1 MNQNK
6 KIFKNLR
13 DRFMKMKKEY
23 KPSGSAGGMPIEPS
37 WPYYKQLQF
46 LSPFVKHRQTKG
58 NFHKVAEESQ
68 SEDSFQIMGSDTID
82 PTEIASSLMGTIET
96 NNLCN
101 LDSAISS
108 PSSSISERATTPT
121 FENTPCLSAP
131 KKAKRPKNDSD
142 SSEYLMW
149 VLKNTNEFISSASQK
164 EELDEGDLFGQSVG
178 KQLKNLNPYH
188 KSLAKLK
195 IRQVM
200 NEVAWQQDQTN

>member
-1 MNQNK
+1 
-6 KIFKNLR
+6 
-13 DRFMKMKKEY
+13 MKMKKEY
-23 KPSGSAGGMPIEPS
+23 KPSGSAGGVPIEPS

-58 NFHKVAEESQ
+58 NFHTVTEESQ
-68 SEDSFQIMGSDTID
+68 SEDSFQKMGLDTID
-82 PTEIASSLMGTIET
+82 PTEIASSLSGTIET

-108 PSSSISERATTPT
+108 PSSSISERAPTPST

-142 SSEYLMW
+142 SSEFLMR

-164 EELDEGDLFGQSVG
+164 EELDEDDLFGQSVG
-178 KQLKNLNPYH
+178 KQLKNLNPYQ

-195 IRQVM
+195 IQQVM
-200 NEVAWQQDQTN
+200 HEVAWQQDQTN